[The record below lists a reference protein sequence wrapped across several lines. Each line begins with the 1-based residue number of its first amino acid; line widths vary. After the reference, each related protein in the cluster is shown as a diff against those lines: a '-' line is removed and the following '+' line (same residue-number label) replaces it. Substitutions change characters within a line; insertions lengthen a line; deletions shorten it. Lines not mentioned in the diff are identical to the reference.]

1 MQYMQNSLN
10 SKANN
15 RGTHLIIRRFY
26 KQHTG
31 VMIKMS
37 GFMVLGCLFLLF
49 HLHEYSAQYCAEG
62 YVRLSVGW
70 VKCTPKKTC
79 QERGF
84 VIHNGYCRRSC
95 PRDFYISQ
103 EDRTCHKACPYDT
116 VVNGSYC
123 FTSTQCTDMDM
134 FVYNGGCVESCL
146 PETVVTMSGVCVHN
160 CPNETITNTTH
171 CINPNNCTEAGKVI
185 YNETCMDNCP
195 PGSPYVV
202 SGACASDC
210 PPDKVLYH
218 HQCIT
223 QHGCIQEEGKLIQGR
238 SCVESC
244 SPDTPNLY
252 EGRCHTECPSG
263 TVLNASLSTC
273 LVDSVCADR
282 GQFIHNKT
290 CIAECPRYVSGK
302 VCVDECP
309 ERNVLHHKECI
320 TITRCTSFKYLY
332 MFVFN
337 GTCVTSCPEE
347 APNTYLDYMCYAVCP
362 WNYVAEDRRCVSKY
376 ECSSKIIH
384 NNTCVTS
391 CPARAPLFNIDSFG
405 MKSCL
410 SICPAKTVINDK
422 QCVSDKLCKSKQM
435 VIFNGTCLI
444 TCPWAA
450 PYHSRG
456 ICHQQCPQ
464 GQRAVDT
471 ECIECE
477 SDKLIDGK
485 ECIYKFQCQERNKF
499 HHQGMCLSSCPHGTI
514 DNKYVLGNTCL
525 AQPDLP
531 LLLTLIIVAI
541 LVCIIICIC
550 MTIPRNG
557 IGTQSKGIKAT
568 LTTKNRHQVY
578 KNHGFEEHEVGEC
591 SDDTNDVNTGPFRQ
605 RGNEG
610 ADDVDVV
617 ATDENDQYDIT
628 HIKSDDLVDILN
640 EMEQGSQ
647 SET

>member
-1 MQYMQNSLN
+1 
-10 SKANN
+10 
-15 RGTHLIIRRFY
+15 
-26 KQHTG
+26 
-31 VMIKMS
+31 MIKMS

-62 YVRLSVGW
+62 YVRVRANW
-70 VKCTPKKTC
+70 NKCTLKKTC

-123 FTSTQCTDMDM
+123 YNSTQCTDMDM

-160 CPNETITNTTH
+160 CPHETITNTTH

-185 YNETCMDNCP
+185 YNKTCMDICP

-263 TVLNASLSTC
+263 TVLNASLATC

-302 VCVDECP
+302 ACVDECP
-309 ERNVLHHKECI
+309 EGNVLHHKECI
-320 TITRCTSFKYLY
+320 TITRCTSFNYLY

-347 APNTYLDYMCYAVCP
+347 APNIYSDYMCYAVCP
-362 WNYVAEDRRCVSKY
+362 WNTVAEDRRCVSK
-376 ECSSKIIH
+376 CSSDRGQFIH
-384 NNTCVTS
+384 KNTCVTS
-391 CPARAPLFNIDSFG
+391 CPATAPLLNIDGFG
-405 MKSCL
+405 MKYCL

-422 QCVSDKLCKSKQM
+422 QCISDKSCKSKQM
-435 VIFNGTCLI
+435 VIFNSTCTDKCPRGHQYIEGGLCQSECSRSSVKLCYELCPDI
-444 TCPWAA
+444 TVVPNVTCISTDSCTSQGNVVHNGACLTTCPEEA
-450 PYHSRG
+450 PFNSRG
-456 ICHQQCPQ
+456 VCHQQCPQ

-477 SDKLIDGK
+477 SDKLTDGK

-499 HHQGMCLSSCPHGTI
+499 DHQGMCLSSCPHGTRE
-514 DNKYVLGNTCL
+514 NKYDLGNTCL

-531 LLLTLIIVAI
+531 LLLTLLFVAI

-568 LTTKNRHQVY
+568 LVILFTL
-578 KNHGFEEHEVGEC
+578 
-591 SDDTNDVNTGPFRQ
+591 
-605 RGNEG
+605 
-610 ADDVDVV
+610 
-617 ATDENDQYDIT
+617 
-628 HIKSDDLVDILN
+628 IKV
-640 EMEQGSQ
+640 
-647 SET
+647 